1 MIEQP
6 VLPSRWQVVLNQMFE
21 ELRTGSPRAEA
32 YWAQQLALGPVFF
45 FAVLL
50 AARGGSISPSD
61 LEHLRRVVP
70 LALSVL
76 GALPDGSDGDPAS
89 LVVLARRQAQALA
102 MGRRRQLTRLAAR
115 LGLEMS
121 GPFYGPVPRRLQR
134 PYELIGCCPPEPSME
149 SSPVTAEK

>member
-21 ELRTGSPRAEA
+21 ELRSGSPRAEA

-50 AARGGSISPSD
+50 ATRGGSISPSD

-102 MGRRRQLTRLAAR
+102 MGRRRQLIRLAAR
-115 LGLEMS
+115 LGLAMS
-121 GPFYGPVPRRLQR
+121 GPSYDPVPRRLQR
-134 PYELIGCCPPEPSME
+134 PYELIGWCPPKPS
-149 SSPVTAEK
+149 TADH

>member
-1 MIEQP
+1 MTEQP
-6 VLPSRWQVVLNQMFE
+6 LLPSRWQVVLNQMFE
-21 ELRTGSPRAEA
+21 ELRSGSPRAEA

-102 MGRRRQLTRLAAR
+102 MGRRRQLTRLATR

-121 GPFYGPVPRRLQR
+121 GPFYDPVPRRLQR
-134 PYELIGCCPPEPSME
+134 PYELIGWSPE
-149 SSPVTAEK
+149 AEHGNLTRNP